1 MRPVKGQ
8 RRGAARR
15 PEPVAVESWMP
26 KVQWRSPAMIGAGA
40 FLMLTVVAGL
50 VQGGHLGF
58 GGGTASASNEANAW
72 YPIEEILAAGHYHT
86 RRKDLLAAIAL
97 KPGDDMMDVDPD
109 EVRARVEALDWIAS
123 AKVARL
129 WPSTLQVQV
138 VEKEPYAIWQSK
150 GVSWLIDAKGGR
162 ITKDGVSE
170 FAGLPLVVGDGAPQH
185 AAELVEIMKRF
196 PAIQRLTKAS
206 VRVGDRRWDLH
217 LKNGIQVRLPEDG
230 VEDALQRLTAL
241 EGEQKIF
248 ERDIESVD
256 LRLPD
261 RLVIKPRGGA
271 AQSIAKGEST

>member
-1 MRPVKGQ
+1 MRQVKGQ

-15 PEPVAVESWMP
+15 PEPVAPENWMP
-26 KVQWRSPAMIGAGA
+26 RVTWRSPMMVGAVA
-40 FLMLTVVAGL
+40 FVTLAFGAGL
-50 VQGGHLGF
+50 VQGGHLGI
-58 GGGTASASNEANAW
+58 GGANATASADAW

-86 RRKDLLAAIAL
+86 RRKDLLAAIEVM
-97 KPGDDMMDVDPD
+97 PGDDMIDVDPD
-109 EVRARVEALDWIAS
+109 AIRARVEALDWIES

-129 WPSTLQVQV
+129 WPATLQVQV

-150 GVSWLIDAKGGR
+150 GTSWLIDRKGTR
-162 ITKDGVSE
+162 ITKDGVGE

-185 AAELVEIMKRF
+185 AAALVEILKRI
-196 PAIQRLTKAS
+196 PTIQKVVKAS

-230 VEDALQRLTAL
+230 VEDALQRLTTL
-241 EGEQKIF
+241 EAEQKIF

-261 RLVIKPRGGA
+261 RLIIKPRGGA
-271 AQSIAKGEST
+271 AQSVARGEST